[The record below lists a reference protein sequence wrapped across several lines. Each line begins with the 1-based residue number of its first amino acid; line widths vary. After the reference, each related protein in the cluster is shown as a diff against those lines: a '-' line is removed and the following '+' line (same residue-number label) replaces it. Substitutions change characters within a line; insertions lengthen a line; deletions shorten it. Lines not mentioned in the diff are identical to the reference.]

1 MLAAL
6 FMFRSL
12 CSALYQQRNT
22 DSAPHSALALL
33 SMALLALIFL
43 SACQTPTGKLRETAK
58 SQGFERTSIRSGGFE
73 HTVFDSVETERIKT
87 LHVYL
92 EGDGSPWR
100 YRTVVMPDP
109 TPRQP
114 LMLWLMG
121 LDPAPSVY
129 VGRPCYNGTFEAS
142 GCESHLW
149 TSGRY
154 SKTVVKSMAGVLRTL
169 VKRYS
174 VSELWLL
181 GHSGGAHH
189 RYTPL
194 FTSLNP
200 ALREPLPASIRQW
213 HLMGGRDGVIPP
225 NLVQSFM
232 KRQLAPVARIVDEYG
247 HGCCWSSIWPKI
259 LQAIEADAPGDL
271 PGHAFRPV
279 APQAAVRDS
288 P

>member
-1 MLAAL
+1 
-6 FMFRSL
+6 
-12 CSALYQQRNT
+12 
-22 DSAPHSALALL
+22 
-33 SMALLALIFL
+33 MALLALFL
-43 SACQTPTGKLRETAK
+43 LTACQTPTGKLRETAK

-129 VGRPCYNGTFEAS
+129 VGRPCYNGTFEAN
-142 GCESHLW
+142 GCESDLW

-181 GHSGGAHH
+181 GHSGGAALAMLLAEELPQV
-189 RYTPL
+189 T
-194 FTSLNP
+194 TKTIASLNSSMAP
-200 ALREPLPASIRQW
+200 D
-213 HLMGGRDGVIPP
+213 GR
-225 NLVQSFM
+225 
-232 KRQLAPVARIVDEYG
+232 A
-247 HGCCWSSIWPKI
+247 
-259 LQAIEADAPGDL
+259 
-271 PGHAFRPV
+271 
-279 APQAAVRDS
+279 
-288 P
+288 